1 MPAGNRAFRVGRAVG
16 RAGVAVVSVG
26 LLVVGVAPAALAA
39 SVPQSPTIN
48 NVISGQASRQLVVE
62 YALPA
67 DDGGAAIT
75 TVEVSLDS
83 GTTWYPCA
91 GLDGRCPLGN
101 LSNGRPY
108 GIVLRAVNEAGP
120 GPASAQAVATPTR
133 PASDADPDKPA
144 ELPKPRTSVTAT
156 FLAAGNGLGVTG
168 EKALLGVGTL
178 PRIRFSRA
186 IGNKGA
192 VERHLTVT
200 ATDAKSTDIPVTGAW
215 GWLDDRTVMFRPKD
229 YWPGNA
235 TITIASTIDGA
246 VLGKSG
252 STTLVGGSS
261 LAKKWTFRTT
271 RKFIAR
277 VDGSTYRMTV
287 HIDGKK
293 VKVFPV
299 SLGSNGWNTTNGVKV
314 ISTSKLARH
323 TYTSAALGLTNP
335 ADYYVLPNI
344 PWNTRITPSGEFI
357 HSAPWA
363 YGRIGRWNGSHG
375 CTNMFADDAKW
386 IYDKTV
392 PGDVVVYQNTGGRT
406 VATSNGPGGLWN
418 VPWDKWLERSAL
430 GSVTGV
436 PQIEEDEQTDAPA
449 SA

>member
-1 MPAGNRAFRVGRAVG
+1 MPVRTRARAVTS
-16 RAGVAVVSVG
+16 VVSTTVIAVACGSLLAVG
-26 LLVVGVAPAALAA
+26 MPSVAYAA
-39 SVPQSPTIN
+39 SVPQAPTIT
-48 NVISGQASRQLVVE
+48 NVVSGHASRQLLVE
-62 YALPA
+62 YALPG
-67 DDGGAAIT
+67 DNGGAPIS

-91 GLDGRCPLGN
+91 GLEGSCPLGN
-101 LSNGRPY
+101 LSNGRSY

-120 GPASAQAVATPTR
+120 GPASGQAVATPSR
-133 PASDADPDKPA
+133 PSADTDPDKPA
-144 ELPKPRTSVTAT
+144 ELPKPRSSVTAT

-192 VERHLTVT
+192 VERHLKVT
-200 ATDAKSTDIPVTGAW
+200 ATDARGNSIPITGAW

-235 TITIASTIDGA
+235 TVTITSTIDGA

-252 STTLVGGSS
+252 STTLVGGTS

-271 RKFIAR
+271 RRLIAR
-277 VDGSTYRMTV
+277 VDGATHRMTV

-314 ISTSKLARH
+314 ISTSKLASH
-323 TYTSAALGLTNP
+323 TYTSEALGLTNP
-335 ADYYVLPNI
+335 ADYYVLPNV
-344 PWNTRITPSGEFI
+344 PWNTRVTPSGEFI

-392 PGDVVVYQNTGGRT
+392 PGDVVIYQNTGGRT

-430 GSVTGV
+430 GSITGV
-436 PQIEEDEQTDAPA
+436 PEIDQDQQTDAPA